1 MLAGE
6 WGALTLEDGRRIQHQ
21 TPPPKAILP
30 VMRTKSAYTW
40 KATAC
45 PQSFGTR
52 GSEGSATLWC
62 LESTGTLMSL
72 WVKRCH

>member
-6 WGALTLEDGRRIQHQ
+6 RGALTLEDGRRIQHQ

-45 PQSFGTR
+45 PQSFGTPP
-52 GSEGSATLWC
+52 ALWC
-62 LESTGTLMSL
+62 LESTGTLVSL

>member
-6 WGALTLEDGRRIQHQ
+6 RGALTLEDGRRIQHH

-45 PQSFGTR
+45 PQSFGTLR
-52 GSEGSATLWC
+52 AEGSARPV
-62 LESTGTLMSL
+62 GA
-72 WVKRCH
+72 

>member
-52 GSEGSATLWC
+52 GAEGSARPVVPRIHWDAHVAL
-62 LESTGTLMSL
+62 G
-72 WVKRCH
+72 

>member
-40 KATAC
+40 KA
-45 PQSFGTR
+45 PSK
-52 GSEGSATLWC
+52 LWNSRVRRFRPPC
-62 LESTGTLMSL
+62 G
-72 WVKRCH
+72 V

>member
-6 WGALTLEDGRRIQHQ
+6 WGALTLGDGRRIQHQ
-21 TPPPKAILP
+21 VPPPKAILP

-52 GSEGSATLWC
+52 RAEGSARPVVPRIHWDAHVAL
-62 LESTGTLMSL
+62 G
-72 WVKRCH
+72 